1 MSRKR
6 ILIVED
12 DAFIVEA
19 LTMILDEQGFE
30 IRSSGDGDI
39 FEDAVKNQ
47 PDLILLDIR
56 LSGKDRRDLCVWLK
70 SHPDLMHIPVILLS
84 GNREIKKIHVEC
96 GSNDYIIKPF
106 ELDDL
111 LSKVNYFTAN

>member
-1 MSRKR
+1 MAKKR

-19 LTMILDEQGFE
+19 LTMILDEQGYD
-30 IRSSGDGDI
+30 ITSSGDGDI
-39 FEDAVKNQ
+39 FNKALCNR

-56 LSGKDRRDLCVWLK
+56 LSGKDRRDLCVLIK
-70 SHPDLMHIPVILLS
+70 AHPDLKHVPVILLS
-84 GNREIKKIHVEC
+84 GNREIKKIHLEC
-96 GSNDYIIKPF
+96 GSNDYIVKPF

-111 LSKVNYFTAN
+111 LKKVSLFMAN